1 MIPVKVIPMTSNNHL
16 AVHGV
21 VTARLMRVDI
31 KSYSPGVLEI
41 LESVHN

>member
-1 MIPVKVIPMTSNNHL
+1 MIRVKVVSVTSNNHL

-31 KSYSPGVLEI
+31 KSDSPGVLEI
-41 LESVHN
+41 FESVHN